1 MCKKHILS
9 LIQMDFPESKLM
21 KFIEISD
28 IVFVKEYLGVDGY
41 DELLSDYSTA
51 YQISV
56 FYCKELSE
64 QLKSSMVKRMLELN
78 PTTESQILSHLFN

>member
-1 MCKKHILS
+1 MCKKHIIS

-21 KFIEISD
+21 KFIEITD

-41 DELLSDYSTA
+41 DELLSDFSTA

-56 FYCKELSE
+56 FYHKSLSE
-64 QLKSSMVKRMLELN
+64 QLKGLMVKRMLELN

>member
-1 MCKKHILS
+1 M
-9 LIQMDFPESKLM
+9 IQMDFPESKLM

-56 FYCKELSE
+56 FYNKPLSE
-64 QLKSSMVKRMLELN
+64 ELKGLMVKRMLELN
-78 PTTESQILSHLFN
+78 PITESQILSHLFN

>member
-1 MCKKHILS
+1 MN
-9 LIQMDFPESKLM
+9 FPESKLM
-21 KFIEISD
+21 EFFEISD
-28 IVFVKEYLGVDGY
+28 IVFVKEYLGVYGY

-56 FYCKELSE
+56 FYCKELFYT
-64 QLKSSMVKRMLELN
+64 LKDEMVKRMLELN